1 MLCAKEIKSLTE
13 AGTALGF
20 KGDELWEFVNRPRP
34 TERLRIQKEK
44 ENNVQIERENKER
57 VRETEGKR
65 D

>member
-1 MLCAKEIKSLTE
+1 VQPWVSKVTSY
-13 AGTALGF
+13 G
-20 KGDELWEFVNRPRP
+20 RP

-44 ENNVQIERENKER
+44 EKNVQIERENKER